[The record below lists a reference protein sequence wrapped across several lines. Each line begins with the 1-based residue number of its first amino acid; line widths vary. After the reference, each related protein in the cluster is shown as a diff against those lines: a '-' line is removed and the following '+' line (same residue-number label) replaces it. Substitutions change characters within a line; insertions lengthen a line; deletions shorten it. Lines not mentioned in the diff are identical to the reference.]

1 MKELKDV
8 SSALF
13 ARVREHR
20 ERPEALEQLE
30 KSITNSREFL
40 EKSRLASWLLLSWFF
55 WNSMKGVI

>member
-40 EKSRLASWLLLSWFF
+40 EKSRLASLFATFLIF
-55 WNSMKGVI
+55 WKV